1 MITETQDIQE
11 KKERTEKVLTSVVNL
26 PVIPKVMFETIKLL
40 DNKYTTAGELNKVIS
55 KDQALLTKILT
66 IANSPLYGLQRKV
79 TTIEYA
85 ILVLGYRELK
95 NIVSALS
102 VAEAFRNKTDK
113 YLNSKE
119 FMLHSYLTGA
129 ACKKLASD
137 IGFNNS
143 GEAFIAGFLH
153 DIGIS
158 IMHRYLHSSF
168 INITELVE
176 TKGMA
181 FRDAE
186 LEVLGLTHE
195 QVGFYLLDRWNFP
208 KEISE
213 PILTHH
219 TPAESN
225 SCPVLGAIV
234 NLADYITNRLKLTN
248 SPWDNEIILAP
259 FTARKFNLEREL
271 DVEKFVDDYK
281 DIFWNQIE
289 FVRFLN

>member
-1 MITETQDIQE
+1 MLTETQDIQA
-11 KKERTEKVLTSVVNL
+11 KRERTEKVLASVVNL
-26 PVIPKVMFETIKLL
+26 PVVPKVMFETIKLL

-85 ILVLGYRELK
+85 ILVLGYRELR
-95 NIVSALS
+95 NIISALS

-119 FMLHSYLTGA
+119 FMLHSYLTGTA
-129 ACKKLASD
+129 SKKLATD
-137 IGFNNS
+137 IGYNNS

-153 DIGIS
+153 DIGLS
-158 IMHRYLHSSF
+158 VMHRYLHSGY

-176 TKGMA
+176 SKGVR

-186 LEVLGLTHE
+186 LDVLGMTHD
-195 QVGFYLLDRWNFP
+195 QIGYFLLDKWNFP

-213 PILTHH
+213 PVLTHH
-219 TPAESN
+219 NPSESN
-225 SCPVLGAIV
+225 SVLGAIV

-248 SPWDNEIILAP
+248 APWDNDVELAP
-259 FTARKFNLEREL
+259 FTARKFSLEREI
-271 DVEKFVDDYK
+271 DVAVFIDGYK
-281 DIFWNQIE
+281 DIFWSQIE
-289 FVRFLN
+289 FVRFLS

>member
-1 MITETQDIQE
+1 MLADIQDTVQ

-40 DNKYTTAGELNKVIS
+40 DNKYTTASELNKVIS
-55 KDQALLTKILT
+55 RDQALLTKILT

-95 NIVSALS
+95 NIISALS

-119 FMLHSYLTGA
+119 FMLHSYLTGT
-129 ACKKLASD
+129 ACKKLATD

-158 IMHRYLHSSF
+158 IIHRYLHSSF
-168 INITELVE
+168 INVTELVE
-176 TKGMA
+176 TKGMNYL
-181 FRDAE
+181 DAE
-186 LEVLGLTHE
+186 MEVLGMTHE
-195 QVGFYLLDRWNFP
+195 QVGFFLLDRWNFP
-208 KEISE
+208 REISD
-213 PILTHH
+213 PILSHH
-219 TPAESN
+219 NPDASTS
-225 SCPVLGAIV
+225 SPVLSAVV
-234 NLADYITNRLKLTN
+234 NLADYITNRLKLTTA
-248 SPWDNEIILAP
+248 PWDNEVKLSA
-259 FTARKFNLEREL
+259 FAMQKFNLEREL
-271 DVEKFVDDYK
+271 DVERFIDSYK

>member
-1 MITETQDIQE
+1 MIADTQDILQ
-11 KKERTEKVLTSVVNL
+11 KRERTEKVLSSVVNL

-55 KDQALLTKILT
+55 KDQALLTKVLT

-95 NIVSALS
+95 NIISALS

-119 FMLHSYLTGA
+119 FMLHSYLTGT
-129 ACKKLASD
+129 ACKKLAAD

-158 IMHRYLHSSF
+158 VLHRYLHSSF
-168 INITELVE
+168 INVIESVE
-176 TKGMA
+176 TKGMTYK
-181 FRDAE
+181 DAE
-186 LEVLGLTHE
+186 MEVLGMTHE
-195 QVGFYLLDRWNFP
+195 QVGYFLLDKWNFP

-219 TPAESN
+219 TPVESN
-225 SCPVLGAIV
+225 SCPVLGAVV
-234 NLADYITNRLKLTN
+234 NLADYITNRLKLSN
-248 SPWDNEIILAP
+248 APWDKDVTLEP
-259 FTARKFNLEREL
+259 YTALKFNLEREL
-271 DVEKFVDDYK
+271 DVERFIDDYK

>member
-1 MITETQDIQE
+1 MLADIQDTVQ

-40 DNKYTTAGELNKVIS
+40 DNKYTTASELNKVIS
-55 KDQALLTKILT
+55 RDQALLTKILT

-95 NIVSALS
+95 NIISALS

-119 FMLHSYLTGA
+119 FMLHSYLTGT
-129 ACKKLASD
+129 ACKKLATD

-158 IMHRYLHSSF
+158 IIHRYLHSSF
-168 INITELVE
+168 INVTELVE
-176 TKGMA
+176 TKGMNYL
-181 FRDAE
+181 DAE
-186 LEVLGLTHE
+186 MEVLGMTHE
-195 QVGFYLLDRWNFP
+195 QVGFFLLDRWNFP
-208 KEISE
+208 REISD
-213 PILTHH
+213 PILSHH
-219 TPAESN
+219 NPDASTAS
-225 SCPVLGAIV
+225 PVLSAVV
-234 NLADYITNRLKLTN
+234 NLADYITNRLKLTTA
-248 SPWDNEIILAP
+248 PWDNEVKLSTFAMQ
-259 FTARKFNLEREL
+259 KFNLEREL
-271 DVEKFVDDYK
+271 DVERFIDSYK

>member
-1 MITETQDIQE
+1 MLTETQDIQA
-11 KKERTEKVLTSVVNL
+11 KRERTEKILASVVNL
-26 PVIPKVMFETIKLL
+26 PVVPKVMFETIKLL

-85 ILVLGYRELK
+85 ILVLGYRELR
-95 NIVSALS
+95 NIISALS

-119 FMLHSYLTGA
+119 FMLHSYLTGTA
-129 ACKKLASD
+129 SKKLATD
-137 IGFNNS
+137 IGYNNS

-153 DIGIS
+153 DIGLS
-158 IMHRYLHSSF
+158 VMHRYLHSSY

-176 TKGMA
+176 SKGVR

-186 LEVLGLTHE
+186 LDVLGMTHD
-195 QVGFYLLDRWNFP
+195 QIGYFLLDKWNFP

-213 PILTHH
+213 PVLTHH
-219 TPAESN
+219 DPSESN
-225 SCPVLGAIV
+225 SVLGAIV

-248 SPWDNEIILAP
+248 APWDNDVELAP
-259 FTARKFNLEREL
+259 FTARKFSLEREI
-271 DVEKFVDDYK
+271 DVAVFIDGYK
-281 DIFWNQIE
+281 DIFWSQIE
-289 FVRFLN
+289 FVRFLS

>member
-1 MITETQDIQE
+1 MIADTQDILQ

-55 KDQALLTKILT
+55 RDQALLTKILT

-95 NIVSALS
+95 NIISALS

-119 FMLHSYLTGA
+119 FMLHSYLTGT
-129 ACKKLASD
+129 ACKKLATD

-158 IMHRYLHSSF
+158 IIHRYLHSSF
-168 INITELVE
+168 INVTELVE
-176 TKGMA
+176 TKKMT

-186 LEVLGLTHE
+186 LDVLGMTHE
-195 QVGFYLLDRWNFP
+195 QVGYFLLDRWNFP
-208 KEISE
+208 KEISD
-213 PILTHH
+213 PILAHH
-219 TPAESN
+219 APDANSSN
-225 SCPVLGAIV
+225 PVLSAVV
-234 NLADYITNRLKLTN
+234 NLADYITNKLKLT
-248 SPWDNEIILAP
+248 SAPWDNDVTLSP
-259 FTARKFNLEREL
+259 FAMQKFNLEREL
-271 DVEKFVDDYK
+271 DVERFIDGYK

>member
-1 MITETQDIQE
+1 
-11 KKERTEKVLTSVVNL
+11 
-26 PVIPKVMFETIKLL
+26 MFETIKLL
-40 DNKYTTAGELNKVIS
+40 DNKYTTAGELNKVIT

-95 NIVSALS
+95 NIISALS

-119 FMLHSYLTGA
+119 FMLHSYLTGT

-158 IMHRYLHSSF
+158 IIHRYLHSSF
-168 INITELVE
+168 INVTELVE
-176 TKGMA
+176 SKGMT
-181 FRDAE
+181 FREAE
-186 LEVLGLTHE
+186 LDVLGMTHE
-195 QVGFYLLDRWNFP
+195 QVGFFLLDRWNFP
-208 KEISE
+208 KEISD
-213 PILTHH
+213 PILSHH
-219 TPAESN
+219 SPDATS
-225 SCPVLGAIV
+225 SSPVLSAVV
-234 NLADYITNRLKLTN
+234 NLADYITNRLKLT
-248 SPWDNEIILAP
+248 SAPWDNDVTLSP
-259 FTARKFNLEREL
+259 FAMQKFNLEREL
-271 DVEKFVDDYK
+271 DVERFIDGYK

>member
-1 MITETQDIQE
+1 MLTETQDIQA
-11 KKERTEKVLTSVVNL
+11 KRERTEKILASVVNL
-26 PVIPKVMFETIKLL
+26 PVVPKVMFETIKLL

-85 ILVLGYRELK
+85 ILVLGYRELR
-95 NIVSALS
+95 NIISALS

-119 FMLHSYLTGA
+119 FMLHSYLTGTA
-129 ACKKLASD
+129 SKKLATD
-137 IGFNNS
+137 IGYNNS

-153 DIGIS
+153 DIGLS
-158 IMHRYLHSSF
+158 VMHRYLHSSY

-176 TKGMA
+176 SKGVR

-186 LEVLGLTHE
+186 LDVLGMTHD
-195 QVGFYLLDRWNFP
+195 QIGYFLLDKWNFP

-213 PILTHH
+213 PVLTHH
-219 TPAESN
+219 NPSESN
-225 SCPVLGAIV
+225 SVLGAIV

-248 SPWDNEIILAP
+248 APWDNDVELAP
-259 FTARKFNLEREL
+259 FTARKFSLEREI
-271 DVEKFVDDYK
+271 DVAVFIDGYK
-281 DIFWNQIE
+281 DIFWSQIE
-289 FVRFLN
+289 FVRFLS

>member
-1 MITETQDIQE
+1 MLADIQDTVQ
-11 KKERTEKVLTSVVNL
+11 KRERTEKVLTSVVNL

-40 DNKYTTAGELNKVIS
+40 DNKYTTASELNKVIS
-55 KDQALLTKILT
+55 RDQALLTKILT

-95 NIVSALS
+95 NIISALS

-119 FMLHSYLTGA
+119 FMLHSYLTGT
-129 ACKKLASD
+129 ACKKLATD

-158 IMHRYLHSSF
+158 IIHRYLHSSF
-168 INITELVE
+168 INVTELVE
-176 TKGMA
+176 TKNMNYL
-181 FRDAE
+181 DAE
-186 LEVLGLTHE
+186 MEVLGMTHE
-195 QVGFYLLDRWNFP
+195 QVGFFLLDRWNFP
-208 KEISE
+208 REISD
-213 PILTHH
+213 PILSHH
-219 TPAESN
+219 NPDASTTS
-225 SCPVLGAIV
+225 PVLSAVV
-234 NLADYITNRLKLTN
+234 NLADYITNRLKLTTA
-248 SPWDNEIILAP
+248 PWDNEVKLSMFAMQ
-259 FTARKFNLEREL
+259 KFNLEREL
-271 DVEKFVDDYK
+271 DVERFIDSYK

>member
-1 MITETQDIQE
+1 MLTETQDIQA
-11 KKERTEKVLTSVVNL
+11 KRERTEKILASVVNL
-26 PVIPKVMFETIKLL
+26 PVVPKVMFETIKLL

-85 ILVLGYRELK
+85 ILVLGYRELR
-95 NIVSALS
+95 NIISALS

-119 FMLHSYLTGA
+119 FMLHSYLTGTA
-129 ACKKLASD
+129 SKKLATD
-137 IGFNNS
+137 IGYNNS

-153 DIGIS
+153 DIGLS
-158 IMHRYLHSSF
+158 VMHRYLHSGY

-176 TKGMA
+176 SKGVR

-186 LEVLGLTHE
+186 LDVLGMTHD
-195 QVGFYLLDRWNFP
+195 QIGYFLLDKWNFP

-213 PILTHH
+213 PVLTHH
-219 TPAESN
+219 NPSESN
-225 SCPVLGAIV
+225 SVLGAIV

-248 SPWDNEIILAP
+248 APWDNDVELAP
-259 FTARKFNLEREL
+259 FTARKFSLEREI
-271 DVEKFVDDYK
+271 DVAVFIDGYK
-281 DIFWNQIE
+281 DIFWSQIE
-289 FVRFLN
+289 FVRFLS

>member
-1 MITETQDIQE
+1 MLTETQDIQA
-11 KKERTEKVLTSVVNL
+11 KRERTEKVLASVVNL
-26 PVIPKVMFETIKLL
+26 PVVPKVMFETIKLL

-85 ILVLGYRELK
+85 ILVLGYRELR
-95 NIVSALS
+95 NIISALS

-119 FMLHSYLTGA
+119 FMLHSYLTGTA
-129 ACKKLASD
+129 SKKLATD
-137 IGFNNS
+137 IGYNNS

-153 DIGIS
+153 DIGLS
-158 IMHRYLHSSF
+158 VMHRYLHSGY
-168 INITELVE
+168 INIIELVE
-176 TKGMA
+176 SKGVR

-186 LEVLGLTHE
+186 LDVLGMTHD
-195 QVGFYLLDRWNFP
+195 QIGYFLLDKWNFP

-213 PILTHH
+213 PVLTHH
-219 TPAESN
+219 DPSESN
-225 SCPVLGAIV
+225 SVLGAIV

-248 SPWDNEIILAP
+248 APWDNDVELAP
-259 FTARKFNLEREL
+259 FTARKFSLEREI
-271 DVEKFVDDYK
+271 DVAVFIDGYK
-281 DIFWNQIE
+281 DIFWSQIE
-289 FVRFLN
+289 FVRFLS

>member
-1 MITETQDIQE
+1 MQ
-11 KKERTEKVLTSVVNL
+11 KRERTEKVLTSVVNL

-95 NIVSALS
+95 NIISALS

-119 FMLHSYLTGA
+119 FMLHSYLTGT
-129 ACKKLASD
+129 ACKKIASD

-168 INITELVE
+168 INITEVVE
-176 TKGMA
+176 TKGLTYH
-181 FRDAE
+181 DAE
-186 LEVLGLTHE
+186 MDILGMTHE
-195 QVGFYLLDRWNFP
+195 QIGFFLLDRWNFP
-208 KEISE
+208 REISD
-213 PILTHH
+213 PILSHH
-219 TPAESN
+219 NPDESN
-225 SCPVLGAIV
+225 SCPVLGAVV
-234 NLADYITNRLKLTN
+234 NMADYITNRLKLTN
-248 SPWDNEIILAP
+248 APWDNDVILAP
-259 FTARKFNLEREL
+259 FTQAKFNLEREL
-271 DVEKFVDDYK
+271 DVERFIDGYK

-289 FVRFLN
+289 FVRFLS

>member
-1 MITETQDIQE
+1 MLTETQDIQA
-11 KKERTEKVLTSVVNL
+11 KRERTEKILASVVNL
-26 PVIPKVMFETIKLL
+26 PVVPKVMFETIKLL

-85 ILVLGYRELK
+85 ILVLGYRELR
-95 NIVSALS
+95 NIISALS

-119 FMLHSYLTGA
+119 FMLHSYLTGTA
-129 ACKKLASD
+129 SKKLATD
-137 IGFNNS
+137 IGYNNS

-153 DIGIS
+153 DIGLS
-158 IMHRYLHSSF
+158 VMHRYLHSSY

-176 TKGMA
+176 SKGVR

-186 LEVLGLTHE
+186 LDVLGMTHD
-195 QVGFYLLDRWNFP
+195 QIGYFLLDKWNFP

-213 PILTHH
+213 PVLTHH
-219 TPAESN
+219 NPSESD
-225 SCPVLGAIV
+225 SVLGAIV

-248 SPWDNEIILAP
+248 APWDNDVELAP
-259 FTARKFNLEREL
+259 FTARKFSLEREI
-271 DVEKFVDDYK
+271 DVAVFIDGYK
-281 DIFWNQIE
+281 DIFWSQIE
-289 FVRFLN
+289 FVRFLS

>member
-1 MITETQDIQE
+1 MIADTQDILE
-11 KKERTEKVLTSVVNL
+11 KKERTEKVLASVVNL

-55 KDQALLTKILT
+55 KDQALLTKVLT

-95 NIVSALS
+95 NIISALS

-119 FMLHSYLTGA
+119 FMLHSYLTGT

-158 IMHRYLHSSF
+158 VLHRYLHSSF
-168 INITELVE
+168 INIIELVE

-181 FRDAE
+181 FMDAE
-186 LEVLGLTHE
+186 MDVLGMTHE
-195 QVGFYLLDRWNFP
+195 QVGYFLLDRWNFP

-219 TPAESN
+219 TPVESN
-225 SCPVLGAIV
+225 SCPVLGAVV
-234 NLADYITNRLKLTN
+234 NLADYITNRLKLSN
-248 SPWDNEIILAP
+248 APWDNEVSLSP
-259 FTARKFNLEREL
+259 YTALKFNLEREL
-271 DVEKFVDDYK
+271 DVERFIDGYK

>member
-1 MITETQDIQE
+1 MLTEIQDIQT
-11 KKERTEKVLTSVVNL
+11 KRERTEKVLSSVVNL
-26 PVIPKVMFETIKLL
+26 PVVPKIMFETIKLL

-85 ILVLGYRELK
+85 ILVLGYRELR
-95 NIVSALS
+95 NIISALS

-119 FMLHSYLTGA
+119 FMLHSYLTGTA
-129 ACKKLASD
+129 SKKLASD
-137 IGFNNS
+137 IGYNNS

-153 DIGIS
+153 DIGLS
-158 IMHRYLHSSF
+158 VMHRYLHSSY
-168 INITELVE
+168 ISITELVE
-176 TKGMA
+176 TKGVP

-186 LEVLGLTHE
+186 LDVLGMTHD
-195 QVGFYLLDRWNFP
+195 QIGYFLLDKWNFP

-213 PILTHH
+213 PVLTHH
-219 TPAESN
+219 NPPESN
-225 SCPVLGAIV
+225 SVLGAIV

-248 SPWDNEIILAP
+248 APWDDDVKLAQ
-259 FTARKFNLEREL
+259 FTARKFSLEREI
-271 DVEKFVDDYK
+271 DVAVFIDGYK
-281 DIFWNQIE
+281 DIFWSQIE
-289 FVRFLN
+289 FVRFLS

>member
-1 MITETQDIQE
+1 MIADTQDVLQ
-11 KKERTEKVLTSVVNL
+11 KRERTEKVLSSVVNL

-95 NIVSALS
+95 NIISALS

-119 FMLHSYLTGA
+119 FMLHSYLTGT
-129 ACKKLASD
+129 ACKKIASD

-158 IMHRYLHSSF
+158 VMHRYLHSSF
-168 INITELVE
+168 INIIESVE
-176 TKGMA
+176 SKGITYYE
-181 FRDAE
+181 AE
-186 LEVLGLTHE
+186 MDILGMTHE
-195 QVGFYLLDRWNFP
+195 QIGFFLLDRWNFP
-208 KEISE
+208 KEISD
-213 PILTHH
+213 PILSHH
-219 TPAESN
+219 KPTES
-225 SCPVLGAIV
+225 SSIPVLGAIV
-234 NLADYITNRLKLTN
+234 NMADYITNKLKLTN
-248 SPWDNEIILAP
+248 APWDNDVELAP
-259 FTARKFNLEREL
+259 FTQAKFNLEREL
-271 DVEKFVDDYK
+271 DVERFIDGYK

-289 FVRFLN
+289 FVRFLS

>member
-1 MITETQDIQE
+1 METAIQDILE
-11 KKERTEKVLTSVVNL
+11 KREKTEKVLASVINL

-40 DNKYTTAGELNKVIS
+40 DNKYTTASELNKIIS

-85 ILVLGYRELK
+85 ILVLGYSELK
-95 NIVSALS
+95 NIISALS
-102 VAEAFRNKTDK
+102 IAEAFKNKTDK

-119 FMLHSYLTGA
+119 FMLHSYLTGT

-137 IGFNNS
+137 VGFNNT

-158 IMHRYLHSSF
+158 ILHRYLHSGF
-168 INITELVE
+168 INVVELVE
-176 TKGMA
+176 SKGITYKE
-181 FRDAE
+181 AE
-186 LEVLGLTHE
+186 LEVFGMTHE
-195 QVGFYLLDRWNFP
+195 QTGYYLLDKWNFP

-213 PILTHH
+213 PILLHH
-219 TPAESN
+219 LPEDHN

-234 NLADYITNRLKLTN
+234 NLADYIINRLKLSN
-248 SPWDNEIILAP
+248 APWDKDIELAP
-259 FTARKFNLEREL
+259 FTISKFNLQREL
-271 DVEKFVDDYK
+271 DVERTLEGYRE
-281 DIFWNQIE
+281 IFWEQIE
-289 FVRFLN
+289 FVRFLS